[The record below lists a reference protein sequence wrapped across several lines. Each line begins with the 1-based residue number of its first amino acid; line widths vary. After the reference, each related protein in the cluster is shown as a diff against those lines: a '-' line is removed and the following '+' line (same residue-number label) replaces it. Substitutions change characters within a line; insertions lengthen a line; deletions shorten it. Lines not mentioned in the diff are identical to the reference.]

1 MAIRSFFSLMRKSNG
16 VYEKYCQKVTRD
28 WGLNAT
34 SFQVIM
40 FFANNPEYN
49 TARDLCQL
57 RGMKTGIASVA
68 IEPLTQ
74 GGRLERKTD
83 PKDRRIQRLYQ
94 TEKAE
99 PLGELGRAIQ
109 ERFFNQIKGGLTEE
123 EFDTYL
129 KLTLKLKNTID
140 EMDKSM

>member
-40 FFANNPEYN
+40 FFANNPEFN

-68 IEPLTQ
+68 IEQLTQ
-74 GGRLERKTD
+74 AGLLERKTD
-83 PKDRRIQRLYQ
+83 PKDRRIQRLYL

-99 PLGELGRAIQ
+99 PLVEQGRAIQ